1 MPDITLPAE
10 TGRSAGSSASR
21 RLRAE
26 GKVPGVV
33 YGHGIDPLPVSVQHR
48 ALRAALS
55 TDAGLNA
62 LLDLQ
67 VDGTSHLTLARELQR
82 DPIRNIV
89 THVDFQIVR
98 MDELISA
105 DVPIAL
111 VGEALHVHQGDG
123 IVDQQMFNLAVHAT
137 PDRIPNAVEV
147 DISGLNIGDTIR
159 VGDISLPEGVSSDAD
174 PEDAV
179 VVGQPPQVV
188 ELSEE
193 EIAAAADAAA
203 LADAGGEG
211 SEPVAAGPPA
221 AGQ

>member
-1 MPDITLPAE
+1 VPEITLLAE
-10 TGRSAGSSASR
+10 TGRRAGSRASR

-33 YGHGIDPLPVSVQHR
+33 YGHGIDPLPVAVNGR

-82 DPIRNIV
+82 DPIRSLV

-98 MDELISA
+98 RDEVISA

-111 VGEALHVHQGDG
+111 VGEPVQIHQGDG
-123 IVDQQMFNLAVHAT
+123 VVDQQMFTVAVHAT
-137 PDRIPNAVEV
+137 PGRIPNAVEV
-147 DISGLNIGDTIR
+147 DISELGIGQTIR
-159 VGDISLPEGVSSDAD
+159 VSDLPRPEGASFDAD
-174 PEDAV
+174 PEEAV
-179 VVGQPPQVV
+179 VVGQPPQT
-188 ELSEE
+188 EALPEDE
-193 EIAAAADAAA
+193 TGAAAEGGGSGAEPGG
-203 LADAGGEG
+203 AG
-211 SEPVAAGPPA
+211 
-221 AGQ
+221 

>member
-10 TGRSAGSSASR
+10 TGRRAGSSASR

-33 YGHGIDPLPVSVQHR
+33 YGHGMDPLPVAVNSR

-82 DPIRNIV
+82 DPIRNRV

-98 MDELISA
+98 LDEVISA

-123 IVDQQMFNLAVHAT
+123 VVDQQMFNLAVHAT
-137 PDRIPNAVEV
+137 PDRIPNVIEV
-147 DISGLNIGDTIR
+147 DISELAIGDTIR
-159 VGDISLPEGVSSDAD
+159 VHDLSRAEGVSFDAD
-174 PEDAV
+174 PEAAV
-179 VVGQPPQVV
+179 VVGQPPQVEDLPEDEAAEAAEAAGAAV
-188 ELSEE
+188 E
-193 EIAAAADAAA
+193 
-203 LADAGGEG
+203 GGEPG
-211 SEPVAAGPPA
+211 AEAAGA
-221 AGQ
+221 AG

>member
-10 TGRSAGSSASR
+10 TGRRAGSSASR

-33 YGHGIDPLPVSVQHR
+33 YGHGMDPLPVAVNSR
-48 ALRAALS
+48 SLRAALS
-55 TDAGLNA
+55 TEAGLNA

-82 DPIRNIV
+82 DPIRNRV

-98 MDELISA
+98 LDEVISA

-137 PDRIPNAVEV
+137 PDRIPNVIEV
-147 DISGLNIGDTIR
+147 DISELGIGDTIR
-159 VGDISLPEGVSSDAD
+159 VSGQPRAEGVSFDAD
-174 PEDAV
+174 PDDAV
-179 VVGQPPQVV
+179 VVGQPPQV
-188 ELSEE
+188 EALPEDE
-193 EIAAAADAAA
+193 AAEAADAAGA
-203 LADAGGEG
+203 AVEGGEPG
-211 SEPVAAGPPA
+211 AEPAGAAG
-221 AGQ
+221 

>member
-10 TGRSAGSSASR
+10 TGRRAGSSASR

-33 YGHGIDPLPVSVQHR
+33 YGHGMDPLPVAVNSR

-82 DPIRNIV
+82 DPIRNRV

-98 MDELISA
+98 LDEVISA

-123 IVDQQMFNLAVHAT
+123 VVDQQMFNLAVHAT
-137 PDRIPNAVEV
+137 PDRIPNVIEV
-147 DISGLNIGDTIR
+147 DISELAIGDTIR
-159 VGDISLPEGVSSDAD
+159 VHDLSRAEGVSFDAD
-174 PEDAV
+174 PEAAV
-179 VVGQPPQVV
+179 VVGQPPQVEV
-188 ELSEE
+188 LPEDEAAE
-193 EIAAAADAAA
+193 AAEAAGAAAE
-203 LADAGGEG
+203 GGEPG
-211 SEPVAAGPPA
+211 AEAAGA
-221 AGQ
+221 AG

>member
-10 TGRSAGSSASR
+10 TGRRAGSSASR

-33 YGHGIDPLPVSVQHR
+33 YGHGMDPLPVAVNSR

-82 DPIRNIV
+82 DPIRNRV

-98 MDELISA
+98 LDEVISA

-123 IVDQQMFNLAVHAT
+123 VVDQQMFNLAVHAT
-137 PDRIPNAVEV
+137 PDRIPNVIEV
-147 DISGLNIGDTIR
+147 DISELAIGDTIR
-159 VGDISLPEGVSSDAD
+159 VHDLSRAEGVSFDAD
-174 PEDAV
+174 PEAAV
-179 VVGQPPQVV
+179 VVGQPPQV
-188 ELSEE
+188 EALPEDE
-193 EIAAAADAAA
+193 AAEAAEAAGAAAE
-203 LADAGGEG
+203 GGEPG
-211 SEPVAAGPPA
+211 AEAAGA
-221 AGQ
+221 AG

>member
-10 TGRSAGSSASR
+10 TGRRAGSSASR

-33 YGHGIDPLPVSVQHR
+33 YGHGMDPLPVAVSSR
-48 ALRAALS
+48 SLRAALS

-82 DPIRNIV
+82 DPIRNRV

-98 MDELISA
+98 LDEVISA

-123 IVDQQMFNLAVHAT
+123 VVDQQMFNLAVHAT
-137 PDRIPNAVEV
+137 PDRIPNVIEV
-147 DISGLNIGDTIR
+147 DISELDIGDTIR
-159 VGDISLPEGVSSDAD
+159 VHDLSRAEGVSFDAD
-174 PEDAV
+174 PEAAV
-179 VVGQPPQVV
+179 VVGQPPQVEALPEGEAAEAADV
-188 ELSEE
+188 
-193 EIAAAADAAA
+193 AAAAAEGGAPGA
-203 LADAGGEG
+203 EPAG
-211 SEPVAAGPPA
+211 AAG
-221 AGQ
+221 

>member
-10 TGRSAGSSASR
+10 TGRRAGSSASR

-33 YGHGIDPLPVSVQHR
+33 YGHGMDPLPVAVNSR

-82 DPIRNIV
+82 DPIRNRV

-98 MDELISA
+98 LDEVISA

-123 IVDQQMFNLAVHAT
+123 VVDQQMFNLAVHAT
-137 PDRIPNAVEV
+137 PDRIPNVIEV
-147 DISGLNIGDTIR
+147 DISELAIGDTIR
-159 VGDISLPEGVSSDAD
+159 VHDLSRAEGVSFDAD
-174 PEDAV
+174 PEAAV
-179 VVGQPPQVV
+179 VVGQPPQVEV
-188 ELSEE
+188 LPEDE
-193 EIAAAADAAA
+193 AAEAAEAAGVA
-203 LADAGGEG
+203 AEGGEPG
-211 SEPVAAGPPA
+211 AEAAGA
-221 AGQ
+221 AG